1 MAWQVEYTSEFET
14 WWNGLTQEE
23 QIELDAK
30 VRLLEQHGP
39 VLPRPHSDVIVTSK
53 HANMKELRG
62 KVVFLDRR
70 AELRVLY
77 AFDRRR
83 MAILLIG
90 GDKTGNPQWY
100 EEYVPVADRLFDDHL
115 KQIEQEEKKRD
126 EKKREEKKRGKEF
139 P

>member
-1 MAWQVEYTSEFET
+1 MVWEVEYTNEFEA
-14 WWNGLTQEE
+14 WWNGLTEDE

-62 KVVFLDRR
+62 KVIFSQHR

-77 AFDRRR
+77 AFDPRRV
-83 MAILLIG
+83 AILLIG
-90 GDKTGNPQWY
+90 GDKTGNPKWY
-100 EEYVPVADRLFDDHL
+100 EEYVPIADQLFDDHL
-115 KQIEQEEKKRD
+115 KLIERD
-126 EKKREEKKRGKEF
+126 EIKREENKRDKEF